1 MELEVFDIIVFVTGI
16 IVGFVGALIFRAL
29 SKKSTNDKHQAGAA
43 MEAMQHE
50 MERRQV
56 LADDH
61 FLQLNAHLAAA
72 EKKLADA
79 RKAVFDGASTLA
91 TVELEKPEVTDANN
105 GTDSEEVTA
114 PPRDYAAK
122 SGNDEGTLSENYGLH
137 RKAEEEPSRAA
148 Y

>member
-16 IVGFVGALIFRAL
+16 IAGFVGALIFRAM
-29 SKKSTNDKHQAGAA
+29 SKKSSNDKHSSGAA
-43 MEAMQHE
+43 IEAMQHE

-61 FLQLNAHLAAA
+61 FLQLYAHLAAA

-79 RKAVFDGASTLA
+79 RKAVLDGAATLA
-91 TVELEKPEVTDANN
+91 TVELEKPEVNSAN
-105 GTDSEEVTA
+105 GTDSEETTA

-137 RKAEEEPSRAA
+137 RKAAEEPSRAA